1 MYNGLQ
7 EDQRL
12 IRIVSRRNVRIKGG
26 DRVRLRADEVVES
39 VSGCS
44 VDEAVANPFRSPHSV
59 QE

>member
-7 EDQRL
+7 EDQRF

-39 VSGCS
+39 VSGCG
-44 VDEAVANPFRSPHSV
+44 VDEAVANPFRGPHSV
-59 QE
+59 RG